1 MTQWSSLEKDC
12 LNCQKCG
19 LCSTRRHVVFGAGN
33 PQAPVLFVGEG
44 PGEREDLEGIP
55 FVGRAGQLL
64 DKLLAAVDLDR
75 EKDLYI
81 TNMVKCRP
89 PQNRDPKPEEQE
101 ACMEWLRQQVALMR
115 PKVVVCLGRIAAM
128 KLIKPDMKITREHGK
143 IFKKGDLLM
152 MATLHPAALLRNPSA
167 KPGAFEDF
175 LRLQRLLQE
184 KSTGDLGQPP
194 SPKRPFCGR
203 VPTNPSLPLMPRRG
217 TVSPAGSVGAICL
230 PLADRT
236 FSPKMRKGSK
246 RIIGASS

>member
-1 MTQWSSLEKDC
+1 MEQLRKGLPQLPKMRPLQHPAPRGVWGGKSAGPGAF
-12 LNCQKCG
+12 CG
-19 LCSTRRHVVFGAGN
+19 GRPRGAG
-33 PQAPVLFVGEG
+33 
-44 PGEREDLEGIP
+44 RLEGIP

-184 KSTGDLGQPP
+184 KSQTKSGC
-194 SPKRPFCGR
+194 RPRDSG
-203 VPTNPSLPLMPRRG
+203 
-217 TVSPAGSVGAICL
+217 I
-230 PLADRT
+230 
-236 FSPKMRKGSK
+236 
-246 RIIGASS
+246 